1 LENEEDL
8 EIIFT
13 CATCTNASAMAPGT
27 NEGLDATNTD
37 NVDVEEVTPVTDCD
51 KQVRK
56 GNSAQKSPIK
66 KSKKTL
72 RHAV

>member
-8 EIIFT
+8 EIMFT

-27 NEGLDATNTD
+27 NEGLDATNSD
-37 NVDVEEVTPVTDCD
+37 NVDVEEVPPVTDCD

-56 GNSAQKSPIK
+56 GNSAQKPLIK